1 MKPVF
6 STLHYVNNSK
16 IFAGL
21 IMIVLNIGSKY
32 INLNLTKSQEAFLK
46 HMVAREFLVFA
57 VCWMGTRDVL
67 LSFIM
72 TALFV
77 LFTDYLFHENSRY
90 CVFGEE
96 YKSKL
101 VSLIDVNNDGVIS
114 KEEMDRAIG
123 LLKQK

>member
-1 MKPVF
+1 
-6 STLHYVNNSK
+6 
-16 IFAGL
+16 
-21 IMIVLNIGSKY
+21 MIVLNIGSKY